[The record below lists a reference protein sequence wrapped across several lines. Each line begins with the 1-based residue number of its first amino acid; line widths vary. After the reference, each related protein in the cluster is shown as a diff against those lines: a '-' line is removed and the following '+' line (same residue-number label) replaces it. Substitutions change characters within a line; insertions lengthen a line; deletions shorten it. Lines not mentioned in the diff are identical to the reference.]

1 MEPRP
6 GERKCAQCGLWKHH
20 SRFASRQR
28 KTPNS
33 TVWQFDKE
41 CRDCQQ
47 KERNEIKNADRPLA
61 IIKQRAAQA
70 AHKAGTSTEFF
81 MTQMNYGA
89 LVPLLR
95 GMMGEDGICLSC
107 GHPFVN
113 ERDIQIEHIL
123 PPRYE
128 KDWARLHARNTRLF
142 CGSCNRSK
150 SDKPYGEWLDTQE
163 GARLSNLESKDRPG
177 IFVEPSADP
186 RQFGF
191 EF

>member
-1 MEPRP
+1 MLLGAIDALLQRDKLK
-6 GERKCAQCGLWKHH
+6 GEQ
-20 SRFASRQR
+20 AS
-28 KTPNS
+28 
-33 TVWQFDKE
+33 FDY
-41 CRDCQQ
+41 
-47 KERNEIKNADRPLA
+47 DRL
-61 IIKQRAAQA
+61 
-70 AHKAGTSTEFF
+70 
-81 MTQMNYGA
+81 
-89 LVPLLR
+89 
-95 GMMGEDGICLSC
+95 
-107 GHPFVN
+107 
-113 ERDIQIEHIL
+113 QIEHIL